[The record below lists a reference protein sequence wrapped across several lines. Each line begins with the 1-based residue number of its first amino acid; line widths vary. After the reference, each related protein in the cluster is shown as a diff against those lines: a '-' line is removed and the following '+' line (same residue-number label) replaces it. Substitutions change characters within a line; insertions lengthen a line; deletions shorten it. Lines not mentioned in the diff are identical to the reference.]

1 MSGTY
6 SVGQAIKYLETAIQE
21 GVIKEDSPL
30 ILGTAENGTV
40 ILYNIDEIV
49 VTPSPPEPVALVL
62 SVSGIQH
69 VERTEDAPLLS

>member
-6 SVGQAIKYLETAIQE
+6 SVGHAIKYLETALQE
-21 GVIKEDSPL
+21 GTIKEDSPL

-49 VTPSPPEPVALVL
+49 VTPLPESVALLL

-69 VERTEDAPLLS
+69 VERSEDAPGLC